1 MAGAYALGSGT
12 GVVPAGACSS
22 TLNIQS
28 VIKAKGEAQAIELQ
42 ARTINAQGGESCLRL
57 EAIRKWNGTMPVYL
71 GSHTPLP
78 FVDVGVGGK

>member
-1 MAGAYALGSGT
+1 M
-12 GVVPAGACSS
+12 
-22 TLNIQS
+22 NIQS

-42 ARTINAQGGESCLRL
+42 ARTINAQGGESYLRL
-57 EAIRKWNGTMPVYL
+57 EAIRKWNGTMPVHL